1 MLSAIGVS
9 KSYDGN
15 DALHDV
21 SVSIGPGARVGFVG
35 RNGAGKSTLLKLLA
49 GVIEPDAGRIERA
62 PKSLAVG
69 YLPQE
74 PDAQPGETLRAYLAR
89 RTGVAE
95 ASARL
100 DDTTAAMSDDPVSI
114 EAYTD
119 ALERFLA
126 LGADDF
132 EGRLGAVLGEVGL
145 PTDRLDVE
153 VAALSG
159 GQAARAALAAIL
171 LSKVDVLLLDEPT
184 NNLDFD
190 GLELLES
197 FLVGRSGGLAV
208 VSHDRAFLDHTC
220 TRILELHE
228 EFHTATEYGGGW
240 SAYVEAQAI
249 ATRQQYAAHAKWSAE
264 RQRIQSRTQTQ
275 KEWAAQGLKK
285 VKKSG
290 ERDKFIRHHN
300 KAQTEKLVGKVRIS
314 EKALERLDRERVD
327 KPWEGWELKLDLS
340 AHSRSGEVVARL
352 HAVTVTRGA
361 FTLGPVDLQI
371 DAGERVAIL
380 GPNGGGKST
389 LIGALTG
396 EYAIS
401 SGTRWVG
408 PGVVFGAMDQSRLAL
423 AIDTPLVNAF
433 VAETGML
440 TGDART
446 LLAKFSLG
454 ADHVQRPVGALS
466 PGERSRAILA
476 ALMARGVN
484 TLILDE
490 PTNHLDLEAIEQLEQ
505 ALDAFDGTLI
515 LVTHDR
521 AFLEAVRTD
530 RIVEVDAGS
539 VSVDALPSSVD
550 GGIDRE

>member
-15 DALHDV
+15 DALLDV

-49 GVIEPDAGRIERA
+49 GVIEPDSGRIERA
-62 PKSLAVG
+62 PKTLAVG

-74 PDAQPGETLRAYLAR
+74 PDARDAETLRAYLAR
-89 RTGVAE
+89 RTGVAA
-95 ASARL
+95 ASARF
-100 DDTTAAMSDDPVSI
+100 DATTAAMSDDPASI
-114 EAYTD
+114 DAYTD
-119 ALERFLA
+119 ALEHFLA
-126 LGADDF
+126 IGGDDF
-132 EGRLGAVLGEVGL
+132 DGRVDAVLDEVGL
-145 PTDRLDVE
+145 SVDRLDVE
-153 VAALSG
+153 VGALSG
-159 GQAARAALAAIL
+159 GQAARAALGAIL

-184 NNLDFD
+184 NNLDFA
-190 GLELLES
+190 GLDVLES
-197 FLVGRSGGLAV
+197 FLVGRAGGLAV

-220 TRILELHE
+220 NRVVELHE
-228 EFHTATEYGGGW
+228 EFHTATEYAGGW
-240 SAYVEAQAI
+240 SAYVDAQAL
-249 ATRQQYAAHAKWSAE
+249 ATRQQYTAHAKWSTE
-264 RQRIQSRTQTQ
+264 RQRIQTRTQTQ

-285 VKKSG
+285 VRKSG

-300 KAQTEKLVGKVRIS
+300 RAQTEKLVGKVRIS

-340 AHSRSGEVVARL
+340 ARSRSGDVVVRL
-352 HAVTVTRGA
+352 HGATVVRGA

-389 LIGALTG
+389 LIGAITG
-396 EYAIS
+396 AVS
-401 SGTRWVG
+401 LAAGTRWMG

-423 AIDTPLVNAF
+423 ALDTPLVDAF
-433 VAETGML
+433 VADTGML
-440 TGDART
+440 TGEART

-454 ADHVQRPVGALS
+454 AEHVQREVGALS

-490 PTNHLDLEAIEQLEQ
+490 PTNHLDLEAIEQLEA
-505 ALDAFDGTLI
+505 ALDAFDGTLL

-521 AFLEAVRTD
+521 AFLEGVRTD
-530 RIVEVDAGS
+530 RIVEVDAGT
-539 VSVDALPSSVD
+539 VTPN
-550 GGIDRE
+550 